1 MGDRVNLGIKTSNG
15 DTVFLYLH
23 YGGMDRHEVLAE
35 AISHAMLRENDESYF
50 TRILVSRVIGT
61 DWNKET
67 SVGMSINKL
76 CTMGDGYDVPVYNY
90 TDRTIS
96 LYQEDW
102 ETGTGGVATYASE
115 VYNRDEY
122 LSKYAIRGVG
132 AHV

>member
-1 MGDRVNLGIKTSNG
+1 MD
-15 DTVFLYLH
+15 LH
-23 YGGMDRHEVLAE
+23 FGGMDVHEILAE

-61 DWNKET
+61 DWNKQT
-67 SVGMSINKL
+67 SVGMSVNEL
-76 CTMGDGYDVPVYNY
+76 STAGDGYDVPVYDY

-122 LSKYAIRGVG
+122 LAKYAIRGVG
-132 AHV
+132 EYV